1 VQATDFQFRGV
12 GVGELAWAEWLGRA
26 AVVIEPVSDD
36 SLQKTGIHAE
46 LAGKLLANKRE
57 AIRLRT
63 AMMQVEAVV
72 KMLQPGVQRRQHRC
86 EAPQQVQSMVQARD
100 AI

>member
-1 VQATDFQFRGV
+1 MPRAEIASKQAVYT
-12 GVGELAWAEWLGRA
+12 LGLLH
-26 AVVIEPVSDD
+26 V
-36 SLQKTGIHAE
+36 E

-72 KMLQPGVQRRQHRC
+72 KMLEPGFNVASIAATRATRGSSAGRY
-86 EAPQQVQSMVQARD
+86 SGARWTCSGGLRSR
-100 AI
+100 